1 MSRPDAKQDRSR
13 RGRPVAGAAAQAT
26 LTPAEDATRIGFAA
40 RGSRNGGTEMP
51 VENKHPDL
59 VITRVVDAPVGQVWQ
74 AWTDPELV
82 RRWWGPTGFT
92 CPLARIDLR
101 EGGTSLV
108 AMRSPAGQDLYN
120 TWTYR
125 SVVPLQRLEFIQ
137 NFADEEGNTITPASI
152 GLPPELPQD
161 VRNLVTFNAL
171 GEHRTELTVT
181 EYGYVSDQ
189 ILELS
194 KAGLEQ
200 VLDKLATSL
209 QQPRDA

>member
-1 MSRPDAKQDRSR
+1 
-13 RGRPVAGAAAQAT
+13 
-26 LTPAEDATRIGFAA
+26 
-40 RGSRNGGTEMP
+40 MP
-51 VENKHPDL
+51 VEDHKRDL
-59 VITRVVDAPVGQVWQ
+59 VVTRVVDAPVGQVWR

-108 AMRSPAGQDLYN
+108 AMRSPQGQDLYN

-125 SVVPLQRLEFIQ
+125 RIVPRQRLEFIQ
-137 NFADEEGNTITPASI
+137 NFADQDGNTIAPASI
-152 GLPPELPQD
+152 GLPAEIPQD
-161 VRNLVTFNAL
+161 VHHLVTFNAL

-181 EYGYVSDQ
+181 EYGYASDK

-200 VLDKLATSL
+200 VLDKLSASL
-209 QQPRDA
+209 QEPPT

>member
-1 MSRPDAKQDRSR
+1 MA
-13 RGRPVAGAAAQAT
+13 
-26 LTPAEDATRIGFAA
+26 
-40 RGSRNGGTEMP
+40 
-51 VENKHPDL
+51 VENQHRDL
-59 VITRVVDAPVGQVWQ
+59 VVTRVVDAPVGQVWQ
-74 AWTDPELV
+74 AWTDAEQV

-120 TWTYR
+120 TWSYR
-125 SVVPLQRLEFIQ
+125 SIVPHQRLEFIQ
-137 NFADEEGNTITPASI
+137 NFADEHGNKLTPASI
-152 GLPPELPQD
+152 GLPTEIPQD
-161 VRNLVTFNAL
+161 VRNLVTFKAL
-171 GEHRTELTVT
+171 GEHGTELTVT
-181 EYGYVSDQ
+181 EYGYPSDQ

-209 QQPRDA
+209 Q

>member
-1 MSRPDAKQDRSR
+1 MA
-13 RGRPVAGAAAQAT
+13 
-26 LTPAEDATRIGFAA
+26 
-40 RGSRNGGTEMP
+40 
-51 VENKHPDL
+51 VETQHRDL
-59 VITRVVDAPVGQVWQ
+59 VVTRVVDAPVGQVWQ
-74 AWTDPELV
+74 AWTDAEQV

-120 TWTYR
+120 TWSYR
-125 SVVPLQRLEFIQ
+125 SIVPHQRLEFIQ
-137 NFADEEGNTITPASI
+137 NFADEHGNKLTPASI
-152 GLPPELPQD
+152 GLPAEIPQD
-161 VRNLVTFNAL
+161 VRNLVTFKAL
-171 GEHRTELTVT
+171 GEHGTELTVT
-181 EYGYVSDQ
+181 EYGYPSDQ

-209 QQPRDA
+209 Q

>member
-1 MSRPDAKQDRSR
+1 MA
-13 RGRPVAGAAAQAT
+13 
-26 LTPAEDATRIGFAA
+26 
-40 RGSRNGGTEMP
+40 
-51 VENKHPDL
+51 VENQHRDL
-59 VITRVVDAPVGQVWQ
+59 VVTRVVDAPVGQVWQ
-74 AWTDPELV
+74 AWTDAEQV

-120 TWTYR
+120 TWSYR
-125 SVVPLQRLEFIQ
+125 SIVPHQRLEFIQ
-137 NFADEEGNTITPASI
+137 NFADEHGNKLTPASI
-152 GLPPELPQD
+152 GLPAEIPQD
-161 VRNLVTFNAL
+161 VRNLVTFKAL
-171 GEHRTELTVT
+171 GEHGTELTVT
-181 EYGYVSDQ
+181 EYGYTSDQ

-209 QQPRDA
+209 Q

>member
-1 MSRPDAKQDRSR
+1 M
-13 RGRPVAGAAAQAT
+13 
-26 LTPAEDATRIGFAA
+26 
-40 RGSRNGGTEMP
+40 
-51 VENKHPDL
+51 
-59 VITRVVDAPVGQVWQ
+59 
-74 AWTDPELV
+74 
-82 RRWWGPTGFT
+82 GPTGFT
-92 CPLARIDLR
+92 CPLARIDLW

-120 TWTYR
+120 TWAYR
-125 SVVPLQRLEFIQ
+125 SIVPHQRLEFIQ
-137 NFADEEGNTITPASI
+137 NFADQAGNKLAPASI

-161 VRNLVTFNAL
+161 VRNVVTFKAL

-181 EYGYVSDQ
+181 DNGYTSGQ

-209 QQPRDA
+209 Q